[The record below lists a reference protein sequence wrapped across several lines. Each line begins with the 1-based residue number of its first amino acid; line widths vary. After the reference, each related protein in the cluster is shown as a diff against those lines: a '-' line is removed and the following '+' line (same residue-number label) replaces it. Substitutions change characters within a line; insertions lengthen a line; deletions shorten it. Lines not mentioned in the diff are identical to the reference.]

1 MGLLIQPKAAP
12 RGAVHTVDPPAN
24 LGPGIRI
31 TPQARYYALGELA
44 RRAGIPMDFFR
55 TWKVTVTREKTI
67 FEISNGTTKYISFP
81 HANSKHLKDL
91 AAGNFSFVTV
101 PLAGNLPGPG
111 DTSISYCVVPF
122 VAPVITERRPLFH
135 LTDQNHLECAVDLS
149 LSILLTLSR
158 WEELLDTPRDLHG
171 RFQAKSSI
179 ASAGGF
185 LNRPIIDEYG
195 LAFEQAMGLL
205 YPSWK
210 KIERKLRIKVSH
222 DADHV
227 GIPFRWRTAV
237 RHCIRSRSPF
247 NSVRDMSSLVSGSIE
262 PSELKSVRDIST
274 ASLKH
279 GLSSTVYW
287 KAGPPGP
294 MDSGYDPRHKR
305 VRAVVNWLREIGG
318 ESGAQPGYN
327 TFRSP
332 EKLRREIVILRDVLG
347 EQPLGG
353 RQHYLRWCPDTWIDW
368 ENCGMAYD
376 STVGFAEQIG
386 FRAGTCIPY
395 RPWLFPLN
403 RQADL
408 LEIPLVVMD
417 RTLLGYMGFTREESI
432 HEVRKLLARC
442 RSVGGVFT
450 ILWHNDAFLDPFYR
464 NAYLSMLESLQG
476 IDNYD
481 WQAEAAHSYN
491 GG

>member
-12 RGAVHTVDPPAN
+12 RGAVHIIDPPAN
-24 LGPGIRI
+24 LAPNIRI
-31 TPQARYYALGELA
+31 TPQARYYALAELT
-44 RRAGIPMDFFR
+44 RRAGIPVDFFR
-55 TWKVTVTREKTI
+55 KWKVTVSREKTI
-67 FEISNGTTKYISFP
+67 FEISNGASKFISFP
-81 HANSKHLKDL
+81 HANAKHLKDL
-91 AAGNFSFVTV
+91 AAGKFSYVTV
-101 PLAGNLPGPG
+101 PLAATLNAAE
-111 DTSISYCVVPF
+111 DSSISYCVVPF
-122 VAPVITERRPLFH
+122 VAPMGAEGRPLFH
-135 LTDQNHLECAVDLS
+135 LVDQNHLECAVDLP

-158 WEELLDTPRDLHG
+158 WEELRDVPRDLHG
-171 RFQAKSSI
+171 RFQANSSI
-179 ASAGGF
+179 ASSGGF

-195 LAFEQAMGLL
+195 LAFEQAMELL

-210 KIERKLRIKVSH
+210 KTERKLRIKVSH
-222 DADHV
+222 DADNI

-237 RHCIRSRSPF
+237 RHSLRSRAPF
-247 NSVRDMSSLVSGSIE
+247 NSVRDMSSWLSTNVE
-262 PSELKSVRDIST
+262 PAELRSVRDIVT

-305 VRAVVNWLREIGG
+305 VRAVVDWLREIGG
-318 ESGAQPGYN
+318 ECGVQPGYN
-327 TFRSP
+327 TYRSP

-347 EQPLGG
+347 DQPFGG

-376 STVGFAEQIG
+376 SSVGFAEQTG
-386 FRAGTCIPY
+386 FRAGTCVPY

-408 LEIPLVVMD
+408 LEIPLIVMD
-417 RTLLGYMGFTREESI
+417 RTLLEYM
-432 HEVRKLLARC
+432 KLTKDQAIGDVKKLTARC

-464 NAYLSMLESLQG
+464 NVYLGLLEILQG
-476 IDNYD
+476 INNYN
-481 WQAEAAHSYN
+481 WQAEVIPSF
-491 GG
+491 G